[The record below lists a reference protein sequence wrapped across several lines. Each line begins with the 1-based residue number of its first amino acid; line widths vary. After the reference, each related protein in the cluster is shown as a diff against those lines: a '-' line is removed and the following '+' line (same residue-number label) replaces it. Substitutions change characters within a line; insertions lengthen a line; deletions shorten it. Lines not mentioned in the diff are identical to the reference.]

1 MNQHFNNYS
10 KLQAIVT
17 DICNPK
23 GDWIHRTYTLEL
35 EEITVRGLRYASK
48 FPIPIGT
55 KLFINVVFQR
65 EKVRIIIEV
74 FENKRVDNGK
84 YSVGCINA
92 YENSEQDLGRA
103 HYLYKSHYGSGIH

>member
-1 MNQHFNNYS
+1 MNQHFNNCS
-10 KLQAIVT
+10 KLQAMIT

-35 EEITVRGLRYASK
+35 EEITVMGLRYASK

-55 KLFINVVFQR
+55 KLFIDVVFQR

-74 FENKRVDNGK
+74 IENKRADNGK
-84 YSVGCINA
+84 YSVGCIIA
-92 YENSEQDLGRA
+92 YQNSEQDLGRP
-103 HYLYKSHYGSGIH
+103 HYLCNLHYGSGIH